1 MLVSSGS
8 SSKQTSLAWIGEHV
22 YQLQSYL
29 ICNVTTNKISGTGT
43 AASHG
48 ASIKGSSCAC
58 RPVNALELLKY
69 QDLSKAVTN
78 LLHRVPGINQQ
89 TAQVAIQQTLGD
101 EDAAAAF
108 LTAALSETHM
118 PSSGDPNTMASLLLQ
133 NLPPGFHLPAN
144 SGEVV
149 QAMAAAM
156 AKASELQLATDRL
169 AVAAIQSQQQ
179 IKVLLWLCLS
189 HPAGMCMHRSNY
201 QTSSS
206 WHCLS
211 TAICRPAQ
219 LRSRAAICTP
229 A

>member
-1 MLVSSGS
+1 MQALHRQSSRHIRVSA
-8 SSKQTSLAWIGEHV
+8 TL
-22 YQLQSYL
+22 
-29 ICNVTTNKISGTGT
+29 
-43 AASHG
+43 

-69 QDLSKAVTN
+69 QDLSKSVTN
-78 LLHRVPGINQQ
+78 LLHRVPGINQH
-89 TAQVAIQQTLGD
+89 TAQIAIQQTLGD

-133 NLPPGFHLPAN
+133 NLPPGFNLPAN

-179 IKVLLWLCLS
+179 IKVLVWPCLS
-189 HPAGMCMHRSNY
+189 HSAGMHMH
-201 QTSSS
+201 
-206 WHCLS
+206 
-211 TAICRPAQ
+211 
-219 LRSRAAICTP
+219 
-229 A
+229 

>member
-1 MLVSSGS
+1 MDKATNRCLQLGQVSSSIGFDLS
-8 SSKQTSLAWIGEHV
+8 SMQAQHQQSSRYIHVSITLAGI
-22 YQLQSYL
+22 
-29 ICNVTTNKISGTGT
+29 TGV
-43 AASHG
+43 
-48 ASIKGSSCAC
+48 SCAC
-58 RPVNALELLKY
+58 RPVNAIELLKY

-89 TAQVAIQQTLGD
+89 TAQIAIQQTLGD

-133 NLPPGFHLPAN
+133 NLPPGFNLPAS

-179 IKVLLWLCLS
+179 IKVLLWSCLS
-189 HPAGMCMHRSNY
+189 HSAGMHIHYFQPSDQKCLAIFEH
-201 QTSSS
+201 SS
-206 WHCLS
+206 L
-211 TAICRPAQ
+211 
-219 LRSRAAICTP
+219 
-229 A
+229 